1 MTDQT
6 QSKKT
11 TFIKLNY
18 SLLILLACSPLLTF
32 FFSIFFK
39 NQIRV
44 TDFFYFWGALFVC
57 LCIIYFLFD
66 LKNIKFKKIKSKL
79 LTIMAILT
87 IIALVLV
94 VISACLSKITINYL
108 DIFFYVFLF
117 ISVLFLEKHH
127 IKTFLFILI
136 SNVVFG
142 CVLSFMDPTNYFIPG
157 FFPEYSDYGS
167 FFWQINYA
175 QTVSAL
181 CLLLTIHLLLK
192 EKQKFMI
199 CVYIVYFCILSL
211 FMFLNSSSVGIT
223 AIILVLFV
231 ELIFLWIKNKK
242 FPIKLFLLFLSFLS
256 FGFIVELNQNLG
268 RFDNLHQNYY
278 LEMIAVFDNIFGTHL
293 LQDIFNI
300 DSIPSAS
307 GWERGE
313 LLTNSI
319 LTMWGNGDQSFWERL
334 LNNLF
339 GLGGGNIHLLRPHNM
354 FVGHWVDFGLPF
366 AFIHLTIVILGIIY
380 AIKNSKK
387 LNVMP
392 FVICIFVYL
401 FITLFGSMIIVHYIY
416 FMIIFAIAIR
426 LASLNQTE
434 IQNEAHN
441 RQSKMKDVIDILEK
455 K

>member
-1 MTDQT
+1 MTYQT

-32 FFSIFFK
+32 IFSIFFK

-44 TDFFYFWGALFVC
+44 TDFFYFWGALFAC
-57 LCIIYFLFD
+57 LYIIYFLFD
-66 LKNIKFKKIKSKL
+66 LKNFKIKKIKSKL
-79 LTIMAILT
+79 LSGMTILT
-87 IIALVLV
+87 IVALVFV
-94 VISACLSKITINYL
+94 VISACLSVITINYL

-117 ISVLFLEKHH
+117 ISVLYLEKRH
-127 IKTFLFILI
+127 IKNFLFILI
-136 SNVVFG
+136 SNVIFA
-142 CVLSFMDPTNYFIPG
+142 CILSFMDPTNYFIPG
-157 FFPEYSDYGS
+157 FWPEYSDYGS

-175 QTVSAL
+175 QTISAL
-181 CLLLTIHLLLK
+181 CLILTIHLLLK
-192 EKQKFMI
+192 EKQKLMI
-199 CVYIVYFCILSL
+199 CVYILYFCVLSL

-242 FPIKLFLLFLSFLS
+242 FPFKLFLIFLSFLS

-300 DSIPSAS
+300 ASIPSAT
-307 GWERGE
+307 GWDRGE

-319 LTMWGNGDQSFWERL
+319 ITVWGNGDQSFWERL

-366 AFIHLTIVILGIIY
+366 AIIHLSIVILGIIY
-380 AIKNSKK
+380 AIKNSKN

-392 FVICIFVYL
+392 FALCIFAYL
-401 FITLFGSMIIVHYIY
+401 FITLFGSMIVVHYIY
-416 FMIIFAIAIR
+416 FIILFA
-426 LASLNQTE
+426 LAVKFANLNREEPQ
-434 IQNEAHN
+434 N
-441 RQSKMKDVIDILEK
+441 RQAKMKDVINILEK